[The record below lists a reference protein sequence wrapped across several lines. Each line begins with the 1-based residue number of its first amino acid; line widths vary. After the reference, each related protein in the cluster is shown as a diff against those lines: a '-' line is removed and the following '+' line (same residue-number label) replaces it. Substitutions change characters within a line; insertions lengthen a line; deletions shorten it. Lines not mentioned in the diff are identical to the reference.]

1 MKVILNN
8 GTELTPIIVTGEK
21 RNVQGARRDCLT
33 HVFAEAGLDEIDGL
47 FTEANC
53 ENITIIGD
61 DGSEAIYKGYTIRTD
76 LTKTMVET
84 VPATATTEAQY
95 ESRVTVTMAERTY
108 AETVLAQLA
117 QESTDTQIAVA
128 ELAALVTEG
137 E

>member
-33 HVFAEAGLDEIDGL
+33 HVFAEVSLDEIDGL

-84 VPATATTEAQY
+84 VPATATAEAQY
-95 ESRVTVTMAERTY
+95 ESRVSVTMAERTY
-108 AETVLAQLA
+108 AETKLA
-117 QESTDTQIAVA
+117 ETSNAVDA
-128 ELAALVTEG
+128 VMVQMLMM
-137 E
+137 

>member
-47 FTEANC
+47 FAEANC

-61 DGSEAIYKGYTIRTD
+61 DGSEAIYNGYTIRTD

-95 ESRVTVTMAERTY
+95 ESRVTVTMAQRTY
-108 AETVLAQLA
+108 AETQMANLQAQNDLLAECVL
-117 QESTDTQIAVA
+117 
-128 ELAALVTEG
+128 ELSSELYA
-137 E
+137 